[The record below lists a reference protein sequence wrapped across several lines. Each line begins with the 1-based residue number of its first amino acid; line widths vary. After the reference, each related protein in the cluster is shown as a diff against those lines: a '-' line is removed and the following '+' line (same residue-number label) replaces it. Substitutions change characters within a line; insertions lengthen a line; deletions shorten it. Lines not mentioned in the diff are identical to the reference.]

1 MINLFIIDIF
11 SMQLHDCSAKKAF
24 CYVVLLYLFRIC
36 TCAACSHR
44 RPRCSCVCVIILLFY
59 YLIKKL
65 FTAPALI
72 LYPALHL
79 LNVHCYHDML

>member
-24 CYVVLLYLFRIC
+24 CYVFCYVVLLYFRIC

-44 RPRCSCVCVIILLFY
+44 RPGCSCVCYLVLLFN
-59 YLIKKL
+59 KKAFYRTCPHHL
-65 FTAPALI
+65 SSITPA
-72 LYPALHL
+72 
-79 LNVHCYHDML
+79 